1 MAAGRVSCQL
11 PAPGAQL
18 RWPTTG
24 NWPRR
29 PIQHRGVPGWPR
41 SSNMAEAITVSAPIS
56 GTDKTL
62 SFETGKL
69 AFQSQGAVIA
79 RIAGTEALVTAN
91 AAKGIREG
99 IAFSPLTLAVAEG
112 SYAARRIPAPFS
124 MLHGPTH
131 PAHTPA

>member
-41 SSNMAEAITVSAPIS
+41 RSNMAEAITVSAPIS

-69 AFQSQGAVIA
+69 AFQSPGAVVA
-79 RIAGTEALVTAN
+79 PIAGTGAL
-91 AAKGIREG
+91 
-99 IAFSPLTLAVAEG
+99 L
-112 SYAARRIPAPFS
+112 
-124 MLHGPTH
+124 
-131 PAHTPA
+131 PAHAATVLRASTAFFPPTPH

>member
-41 SSNMAEAITVSAPIS
+41 RSNMAEAITVSAPIS

-69 AFQSQGAVIA
+69 AFRSEEHTSELQSLI
-79 RIAGTEALVTAN
+79 RI
-91 AAKGIREG
+91 
-99 IAFSPLTLAVAEG
+99 
-112 SYAARRIPAPFS
+112 SYAVFCFNKKHKENTIN
-124 MLHGPTH
+124 LIV
-131 PAHTPA
+131 